1 MNSYYDRRMERVP
14 TLKEELAQVMTKYKG
29 HVIGT
34 TACIGGELGTAIL
47 NLTAC
52 EDIEDDIN
60 AQRYHN
66 QIVDFMEFCISVFGK
81 DDFYIEVAP
90 AASPEQIIVNKR
102 LYSIAQAFG
111 VQMSVGNDAHYLRKE
126 DRYIHKAYLNS
137 KGGER
142 EVDIFYEF
150 CYLKTE
156 EEAREILRE
165 SFEDSVID
173 SLFASSNSI
182 KDKIEFYS
190 LEQHQEVPEVEV
202 TDYAKGFIPSDWSNN
217 YPELAR
223 LINSDNIQ
231 ERYWINECLLAL
243 EDKGLYDDSRYLDRL
258 NEEARVKR
266 IIGEK
271 LNTCMF
277 AYPNTL
283 KHYVDLFWECGSTV
297 GAGRGSACAALNHY
311 LLGITQLDPIEWDLP
326 FWR

>member
-66 QIVDFMEFCISVFGK
+66 QIVDFMEFCISIFGK

-111 VQMSVGNDAHYLRKE
+111 VQMSIGNDAHYLRKE

-150 CYLKTE
+150 CYLKLL
-156 EEAREILRE
+156 ILYLLHRIVLKIKL
-165 SFEDSVID
+165 SFILQS
-173 SLFASSNSI
+173 SI
-182 KDKIEFYS
+182 KRCQK
-190 LEQHQEVPEVEV
+190 L
-202 TDYAKGFIPSDWSNN
+202 
-217 YPELAR
+217 R
-223 LINSDNIQ
+223 LLTMLKVLFQQI
-231 ERYWINECLLAL
+231 
-243 EDKGLYDDSRYLDRL
+243 GLIIILNWLD
-258 NEEARVKR
+258 
-266 IIGEK
+266 
-271 LNTCMF
+271 
-277 AYPNTL
+277 
-283 KHYVDLFWECGSTV
+283 
-297 GAGRGSACAALNHY
+297 
-311 LLGITQLDPIEWDLP
+311 
-326 FWR
+326 